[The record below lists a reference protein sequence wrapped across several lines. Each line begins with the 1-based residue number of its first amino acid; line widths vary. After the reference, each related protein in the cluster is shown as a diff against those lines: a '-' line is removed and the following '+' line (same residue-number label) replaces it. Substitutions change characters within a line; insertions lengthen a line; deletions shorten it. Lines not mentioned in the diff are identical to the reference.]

1 MKKGYMYCGF
11 LAIILAMGCSC
22 QKTKNTA
29 MDEKLY
35 TLEEVRGQAEDT
47 MSKAYNGGYKNLTF
61 SSFSPEITKDDSVSE
76 YQEERT
82 EYGKPEKTMK
92 ECVEEQYKNI
102 CAWLGKK
109 KVDKSKIT
117 DFKSEENLLQVEK
130 MLKDGTYP
138 EEKGIE
144 NGDGKPWL
152 LYKDEENGIFISV
165 NSGWCDYE
173 ASINSNYNKEY
184 EVVKEY
190 QVNVKD
196 GSTKDKYV
204 LQDGKCSIAQAVQ
217 FAEQFQNKDR
227 PIPCGKEFVIKAE
240 KVRVRKFKD
249 GTYGYDILMHRLY
262 KGIPFVGM
270 YQGASISAMDIEFDM
285 GIFFMTNRVQ
295 PDTCM
300 GLGAN
305 ETMKMNGKTYKNIIS
320 LDRVFTLISEKLGNN
335 AKCNVQNACLAYK
348 QNESKRDFT
357 KNGYRDTCQIT
368 PVWYV
373 ELQNATDEHVT
384 QIYVELQDYAG
395 KNIIVNTVK

>member
-29 MDEKLY
+29 TNEKLY
-35 TLEEVRGQAEDT
+35 TLEEVREQVEDT

-61 SSFSPEITKDDSVSE
+61 SRFSPAIPEEDSVSE

-102 CAWLGKK
+102 CTWLGKK
-109 KVDKSKIT
+109 EVDKSKII

-144 NGDGKPWL
+144 NGDGKPAL
-152 LYKDEENGIFISV
+152 LYQDEKSGVFISV

-196 GSTKDKYV
+196 GSIKDKYV

-270 YQGASISAMDIEFDM
+270 YQGASISARDIEFDM

-357 KNGYRDTCQIT
+357 KNGYCDTCQVT

>member
-1 MKKGYMYCGF
+1 MYCGF

-29 MDEKLY
+29 TNEKLY
-35 TLEEVRGQAEDT
+35 TLEEVREQVEDT

-61 SSFSPEITKDDSVSE
+61 SRFSPAIPEEDSVSE

-102 CAWLGKK
+102 CTWLGKK
-109 KVDKSKIT
+109 EVDKSKII

-144 NGDGKPWL
+144 NGDGKPAL
-152 LYKDEENGIFISV
+152 LYQDEKSGVFISV

-196 GSTKDKYV
+196 GSIKDKYV

-270 YQGASISAMDIEFDM
+270 YQGASISARDIEFDM

-357 KNGYRDTCQIT
+357 KNGYCDTCQVT

>member
-61 SSFSPEITKDDSVSE
+61 SSFSPEITEDDSVSE

-109 KVDKSKIT
+109 EVDKSKIT

-196 GSTKDKYV
+196 GSTKDKYA

-270 YQGASISAMDIEFDM
+270 YQGSSITALDIGFDM

-305 ETMKMNGKTYKNIIS
+305 ETMKKNGKTYKNIIS

-348 QNESKRDFT
+348 QNEYKRDFT
-357 KNGYRDTCQIT
+357 KNGYRDTCQVT

-373 ELQNATDEHVT
+373 ELQNATDEHIT
-384 QIYVELQDYAG
+384 QIYIDLQDYAG
-395 KNIIVNTVK
+395 KNIVVNTVK